1 MLESGRREASTRGIS
16 CTKAQMEGR
25 FGVNNPAPIQNGA
38 LLRIATTLRMD
49 IIRMLAAAGSG
60 HPGGSLSAIDIITI
74 IFNKYIR
81 RTKEN
86 GLLPERD
93 RFVLSKGHGVPAL
106 YAVLAGMGII
116 DHAELGTLRKI
127 DSRLQ
132 GHPHN
137 GSLPYVEAST
147 GSLGQGLSIAQ
158 GMALAAR
165 LNGWESRVYCL
176 IGDGEA
182 QEGQIWEALLS
193 ARKFALD
200 NLIVIMDCNKGQ
212 IDGATHDVMD
222 IEPLTERLQSFR
234 WDVQRI
240 DGHDFAALDTA
251 LDSAQRREGRPHFII
266 ADTIKGKGV
275 SFMENNCDWHGKAP
289 NAGEAERALAELQSV
304 LDSLPA

>member
-1 MLESGRREASTRGIS
+1 M
-16 CTKAQMEGR
+16 
-25 FGVNNPAPIQNGA
+25 
-38 LLRIATTLRMD
+38 ATELRMD
-49 IIRMLAAAGSG
+49 IIRMLAGAGSG
-60 HPGGSLSAIDIITI
+60 HPGGSLSAIDVITVV
-74 IFNKYIR
+74 FCNYLR
-81 RTKEN
+81 RTTEN
-86 GLLPERD
+86 ALVPERD

-106 YAVLAGMGII
+106 YAVLARLGLIE
-116 DHAELGTLRKI
+116 HEELATLRRI

-176 IGDGEA
+176 IGDGET

-200 NLIVIMDCNKGQ
+200 NLVVVMDCNKGQ
-212 IDGATHDVMD
+212 IDGATRDVMD
-222 IEPLTERLQSFR
+222 IEPLVERLHSFG
-234 WDVQRI
+234 WHVQRI
-240 DGHDFAALDTA
+240 NGHDFAAIDAA
-251 LDSAQRREGRPHFII
+251 LAAAQRREGRPHIII
-266 ADTIKGKGV
+266 ADTVKGKGV

-289 NAGEAERALAELQSV
+289 NAAEAGRALAELQS
-304 LDSLPA
+304 LLETHPA